1 MIVEQQYVEDH
12 NASEDIAYSEDSHD
26 VTNHGI
32 DPLRVRSR
40 RSSRA
45 RNLVVLFLFLAIL
58 VIPVI
63 WKSAL
68 LGQVSMPEQFKPLVS
83 EWYDFFLKKE
93 GVDATDD
100 LGVTALMRASLVG
113 RTEEV
118 MDLINKGANV
128 NARDIDG
135 ETALMAASFSGYP
148 EVVRLLVD
156 TGADINAKS
165 RNGSTALSIAT
176 QNRQRE
182 VEAVLRQ
189 HGATF

>member
-1 MIVEQQYVEDH
+1 MIVKRQYEEDH
-12 NASEDIAYSEDSHD
+12 NESEDIAYSEDSHD
-26 VTNHGI
+26 VTNDGI
-32 DPLRVRSR
+32 DPLLERSR
-40 RSSRA
+40 QSSRA
-45 RNLVVLFLFLAIL
+45 RNFLVLFLFLAIL
-58 VIPVI
+58 AIPVI

-68 LGQVSMPEQFKPLVS
+68 LSQVNMPEQFKPIVS
-83 EWYDFFLKKE
+83 EWYDFFLKEE
-93 GVDATDD
+93 GVDATDN
-100 LGVTALMRASLVG
+100 LGITALMRASLVG

-118 MDLINKGANV
+118 IDLINKGANV

-148 EVVRLLVD
+148 EIVRLLVD
-156 TGADINAKS
+156 TGAEIHAKS